1 MSFLPSLDSLVQ
13 KMTSIGGKSSSF
25 PADPGSNDLDTA
37 NNPGTIAGLH
47 DDPAY
52 DPTLT
57 SPSAI
62 HLSTSLTH
70 TREVSMIEKGP
81 SHVGVVFTPSLAEQR
96 ISWALD
102 ILRKEEARSVLDVG
116 CGEGALLKI
125 LCRPASCVM
134 EDLIEPVMGQ
144 DGSMA
149 ANMGGSSAIAAA
161 ASASTLTS
169 SSSSSRPPAGGLKRL
184 RSETSDFASD
194 GREGDR
200 RRSSSS
206 SSRQSEAHNTGS
218 NNNSDGVIKELFI
231 HVSFG
236 FLSENR

>member
-13 KMTSIGGKSSSF
+13 KMTSIGGKSSSS

-102 ILRKEEARSVLDVG
+102 VLRKEEARSVLDVG

-134 EDLIEPVMGQ
+134 EDPIEPVVGQ

-149 ANMGGSSAIAAA
+149 ANMGGSSATATATATATA
-161 ASASTLTS
+161 ASGSTLTS
-169 SSSSSRPPAGGLKRL
+169 STSRPPAGGLKRL
-184 RSETSDFASD
+184 RSETSEFAPD

-206 SSRQSEAHNTGS
+206 SSRRSEAHNTGS
-218 NNNSDGVIKELFI
+218 NNSDGAVKELFI
-231 HVSFG
+231 HVS
-236 FLSENR
+236 S

>member
-13 KMTSIGGKSSSF
+13 KMTSIGGKSSSS

-102 ILRKEEARSVLDVG
+102 VLRKEEARSVLDVG

-134 EDLIEPVMGQ
+134 EDPIEPVVGQ
-144 DGSMA
+144 DGSMT
-149 ANMGGSSAIAAA
+149 ANMGGSSAIVA
-161 ASASTLTS
+161 ASGSNLAS
-169 SSSSSRPPAGGLKRL
+169 SSSTRPPAGGLKRL
-184 RSETSDFASD
+184 RSETSEFASD

-206 SSRQSEAHNTGS
+206 SSRQSEAHNAGS
-218 NNNSDGVIKELFI
+218 NINDGAVKELFI
-231 HVSFG
+231 HVSP
-236 FLSENR
+236 